1 MLRFQNILYFEKC
14 SRKKFLII
22 LHHAGDLQQL
32 LLGPWNGVCHA
43 LRECRSEEVVYKI
56 LGDSNPRD
64 NIGRTFDSSAI
75 GVKSRLV
82 HDGASNARRML
93 EFEPA
98 TCRTK
103 SFLLTSRT
111 TTEGSAKIEDP

>member
-32 LLGPWNGVCHA
+32 LLGPWNEVCHA

-64 NIGRTFDSSAI
+64 RIGRTFDSSAI
-75 GVKSRLV
+75 GVKVVLSMMAQVTLEECWSLNLPLV
-82 HDGASNARRML
+82 GQSHSL
-93 EFEPA
+93 
-98 TCRTK
+98 
-103 SFLLTSRT
+103 
-111 TTEGSAKIEDP
+111 